1 MRTLPAIAATALPY
15 AEEVSIRNSEN
26 NSDVSF
32 KLRTDRLESFF
43 QYLMANRTPPSAV
56 SAMPGISGSAHYG
69 LDCIFFGPKPP
80 RFPARDILQYLHDR
94 HDSESKIL
102 YSDCPSVGEIE
113 TALGQWAGT
122 VTQLLA
128 DGSDRA

>member
-1 MRTLPAIAATALPY
+1 MRTFPAIAESAQQY

-26 NSDVSF
+26 NSDVYF

-43 QYLMANRTPPSAV
+43 QFLMANRTPPSTV
-56 SAMPGISGSAHYG
+56 SAMPGISGPAHYA

-80 RFPARDILQYLHDR
+80 RFPARDILAYLKSRCD
-94 HDSESKIL
+94 DEAIT
-102 YSDCPSVGEIE
+102 PQEIE
-113 TALGQWAGT
+113 DALAKWAGT

-128 DGSDRA
+128 DGSERA

>member
-1 MRTLPAIAATALPY
+1 MRTLPAN

-26 NSDVSF
+26 NSDVGF
-32 KLRTDRLESFF
+32 TLRADRLDSFF
-43 QYLMANRTPPSAV
+43 QYLRANRLTFTPSV
-56 SAMPGISGSAHYG
+56 MPGISGPAHYA

>member
-1 MRTLPAIAATALPY
+1 MRTFPAIAESAQQY

-26 NSDVSF
+26 NSDVYF

-43 QYLMANRTPPSAV
+43 QFLMANRTPPSAV
-56 SAMPGISGSAHYG
+56 SAMPGISGPAHYA

-80 RFPARDILQYLHDR
+80 RFPARDILAYLGSRCD
-94 HDSESKIL
+94 DEAIT
-102 YSDCPSVGEIE
+102 PQEIE
-113 TALGQWAGT
+113 DALGKWAGT

-128 DGSDRA
+128 DGSERA

>member
-1 MRTLPAIAATALPY
+1 MRIPPAIAASASQY

-26 NSDVSF
+26 NSDVFF

-43 QYLMANRTPPSAV
+43 QFLMANRTPPSSA
-56 SAMPGISGSAHYG
+56 SAMPGISGPAHYA

-80 RFPARDILQYLHDR
+80 RFPARDILAFLRDC
-94 HDSESKIL
+94 
-102 YSDCPSVGEIE
+102 SDDETVTSQEIE
-113 TALGQWAGT
+113 DALGRWAGT

-128 DGSDRA
+128 DGSERA